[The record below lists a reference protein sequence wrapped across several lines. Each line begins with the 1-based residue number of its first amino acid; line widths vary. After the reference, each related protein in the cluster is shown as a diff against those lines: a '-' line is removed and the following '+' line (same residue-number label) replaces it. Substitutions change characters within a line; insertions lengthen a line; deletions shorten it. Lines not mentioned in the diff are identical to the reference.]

1 MTNPLLQP
9 STLPYGLTPFA
20 ELTTEDYREAI
31 LQGLSEHRAEVEAI
45 TGNAHAPDFH
55 NTVLALE
62 SSGDLLERAVRA
74 FHTVSGADSSPELD
88 ALESEVTPLL
98 AEHEDGIYLNRALFD
113 RFEAVDADGLEGEDA
128 QLLSEYLRRFRLAG
142 IGLEESQQARL
153 REINARLSALGTEFS
168 QKAKESVNAGALVV
182 DTEEALRGFDAEA
195 IRAAAQSADEA
206 GHAGKFL
213 VPLIQPS
220 SQPAL
225 SVLEDPGTRAQLLA
239 NSLARGIQPG
249 ELDVRENILEQA
261 RLRAEKAELLGFANY
276 AELSVQD
283 QTAPGLEP
291 VLEMLHRMAPAAR
304 ANAEREAEALAASA
318 GHPIDAADWQ
328 FHSDR
333 VRNERFQVDEQELRP
348 YFELDSVIE
357 NGIFHAAGK
366 LFGLTFTERP
376 DLKVYHPDV
385 RAWEVF
391 EEDGTPL
398 GLFLGDFF
406 TRPSKRGGAW
416 MNSLVEQSSFAGTS
430 PVVFNTLNIARP
442 ADGEPA
448 LLTLDELRTV
458 FHEFGHA
465 LHGLLSKVKYPGLS
479 GANVPRDFVEYPSQV
494 NEMWIFHP
502 EVLSHYARHHV
513 TGEALDP
520 AVVERLDAAQ
530 LWGQGF
536 GTTEYLGAAL
546 LDLAWHSFGQG
557 DVPEDVEGFERAAL
571 GQAGLDWDLVPP
583 RYHSGYFQH
592 IFAGGWYAAGY
603 YSYIWSEVLDADTV
617 EWFRENGGLTREN
630 GEHFRNEL
638 LSRGNSRD
646 PLDSFR
652 AFRGRDAEVAPLL
665 KRRGLA

>member
-31 LQGLSEHRAEVEAI
+31 LQGLSEHRAEIENI
-45 TGNAHAPDFH
+45 TASTEHPDFT

-62 SSGDLLERAVRA
+62 ASGALLDRATRA
-74 FHTVSGADSSPELD
+74 FHTVAGADSTPELD

-98 AEHEDGIYLNRALFD
+98 TEHQDSIYLNRALFE
-113 RFEAVDADGLEGEDA
+113 RFEAVDAESLEGEDA
-128 QLLSEYLRRFRLAG
+128 RLLDEYLRTFRLAG
-142 IGLEESQQARL
+142 IGLEPEQQARL
-153 REINARLSALGTEFS
+153 RELNARLSALGTEFS
-168 QKAKESVNAGALVV
+168 QKAKESVNAGALLV
-182 DTEEALRGFDAEA
+182 DSADALRGFDDEA
-195 IRAAAQSADEA
+195 VRSAAQSADEA
-206 GHAGKFL
+206 GHPGRYL

-239 NSLARGIQPG
+239 NSVARGIEPG

-276 AELSVQD
+276 AELAVQD
-283 QTAPGLEP
+283 QTAPGLDP

-304 ANAEREAEALAASA
+304 ANAEGEAEALADAA
-318 GHPIDAADWQ
+318 GHPVEAADWQ
-328 FHSDR
+328 FYSDR

-348 YFELDSVIE
+348 YFELDSVIQ
-357 NGIFHAAGK
+357 NGIFFAAGK
-366 LFGLTFTERP
+366 LFGLSFTERP
-376 DLKVYHPDV
+376 DLVAYHPEV

-398 GLFLGDFF
+398 GLFLGDYF

-416 MNSLVEQSSFAGTS
+416 MNSLVEQSTFAGTS
-430 PVVFNTLNIARP
+430 PVVFNTLNVARP
-442 ADGEPA
+442 AGGEPA

-502 EVLSHYARHHV
+502 EVLANYARHHV
-513 TGEALDP
+513 SGEPLDP

-536 GTTEYLGAAL
+536 GTAEYLGAAL
-546 LDLAWHSFGQG
+546 LDLAWHSFGRS
-557 DVPEDVEGFERAAL
+557 DVPEDVETFERAAL
-571 GQAGLDWDLVPP
+571 DQAGLAWDLVPP
-583 RYHSGYFQH
+583 RYRSGYFQH

-617 EWFRENGGLTREN
+617 EWFREHGGLDRAN
-630 GEHFRNEL
+630 GEHFRQEL

-646 PLDSFR
+646 PLESFR
-652 AFRGRDAEVAPLL
+652 AFRGREADVAPLL